1 MTEWLEGPLTG
12 NQGLIDMMRVS
23 GLAAF
28 AAAIGI
34 AAFAGPASATTFNG
48 TFNVT
53 SQAASDPALV
63 IVTNPALGTDSSP
76 FNFNLSAGNTWT
88 INSLFKI
95 GTTEGA
101 MNPDDKVAKDITVTF
116 SFDQPLPPFGGPV
129 TGETVGHSFLFFF
142 NWGSLTWDAPISV
155 AFGNGGLLGIKLFDT
170 TFGLAHNGQVQW
182 SDVKADFTLL
192 RDAAVPLETPIPGAL
207 WLLGTVLAG
216 GTGFG
221 RWRKRKAKKAGR
233 ASA

>member
-1 MTEWLEGPLTG
+1 MIEWLERPLTG
-12 NQGLIDMMRVS
+12 NQGLIAMRRVS
-23 GLAAF
+23 GLAAVA

-48 TFNVT
+48 TFNIT
-53 SQAASDPALV
+53 SDAASDPALV

-76 FNFNLSAGNTWT
+76 FNFNLSVGNTWT

-129 TGETVGHSFLFFF
+129 TGETVGHSFLFFL
-142 NWGSLTWDAPISV
+142 NWGSLTWDAPINV
-155 AFGNGGLLGIKLFDT
+155 AFGVDGLLGIKLFDT

-182 SDVKADFTLL
+182 SDVKAEFTLL
-192 RDAAVPLETPIPGAL
+192 RDSAPVVTPLPAAV
-207 WLLGTVLAG
+207 WLLGSVLAG
-216 GTGFG
+216 GAGFG
-221 RWRKRKAKKAGR
+221 RWRKRKAKKA
-233 ASA
+233 ALAAA